1 MWIVV
6 TAGVAVL
13 VIAAAARRRAPI
25 ASDLGWVTERW
36 LQEYRANQGADSK

>member
-6 TAGVAVL
+6 TAVVAV
-13 VIAAAARRRAPI
+13 VVVAIAGRRRAGA

-36 LQEYRANQGADSK
+36 LAVHRADQSSDSR